1 MGGETRDLRASSSH
15 DEGNTQAIDHQHL
28 IGATAFP
35 AAAIAKLEKR
45 IRQDL
50 ELLNYPDKAWLKPH
64 STPDGEPILD
74 VLIVGGGQAGITL
87 SHCLKRE
94 CVTNVLMIDEN
105 APGNEGPWSTFARM
119 PTLRTPKNTT
129 GPDMGVPSL
138 TYRAWFEVQYG
149 RKAWEKITYVN
160 ARSWH
165 QYLNWLRDLLELPVE
180 HHEKCLKIDYVEGDA
195 ASNVPPHYI
204 VQVHNTLT
212 GVDKVRYARKVVLAT
227 GIDGC
232 GEWHIP
238 SYIKALPK
246 HLYGH
251 TREMIDFEQL
261 RGKRVGILGA
271 GASAFDNGS
280 VALESGAADVSLFF
294 RRDTLPK
301 VNVYKW
307 MGFSGFHQHHCGL
320 GDTLRWKFM
329 HKVLQRG
336 QLPPTDTFN
345 RATRHPNFRL
355 HGGSPWTAV
364 EVVDDGA
371 AVKVTTPKGEFV
383 FDYLIIATGFTTDLT
398 LRKELSSFSDDVL
411 LWRDVYTP
419 SAELANDDM
428 GSHPYLSNSFQFLSR
443 SEKAVT
449 KPLEGLFCFT
459 FGGFVSHGVSGA
471 SITALR
477 WSVPTVTRGIL
488 QSLYSDDAE
497 GHYDALCNFNLQ
509 EY

>member
-204 VQVHNTLT
+204 VHVHNTLT

-238 SYIKALPK
+238 ELHQGPAQAP
-246 HLYGH
+246 
-251 TREMIDFEQL
+251 L
-261 RGKRVGILGA
+261 R
-271 GASAFDNGS
+271 
-280 VALESGAADVSLFF
+280 
-294 RRDTLPK
+294 P
-301 VNVYKW
+301 
-307 MGFSGFHQHHCGL
+307 
-320 GDTLRWKFM
+320 
-329 HKVLQRG
+329 
-336 QLPPTDTFN
+336 
-345 RATRHPNFRL
+345 HP
-355 HGGSPWTAV
+355 
-364 EVVDDGA
+364 
-371 AVKVTTPKGEFV
+371 
-383 FDYLIIATGFTTDLT
+383 
-398 LRKELSSFSDDVL
+398 
-411 LWRDVYTP
+411 
-419 SAELANDDM
+419 
-428 GSHPYLSNSFQFLSR
+428 
-443 SEKAVT
+443 
-449 KPLEGLFCFT
+449 
-459 FGGFVSHGVSGA
+459 
-471 SITALR
+471 
-477 WSVPTVTRGIL
+477 
-488 QSLYSDDAE
+488 
-497 GHYDALCNFNLQ
+497 
-509 EY
+509 